1 MRGDDTEG
9 KKELKPDYLFEVS
22 FEVCN
27 KVGGIYTVVS
37 TKAKYMKEIYG
48 DRYYAIGPYF
58 KDKARIEF
66 EETSIENLNDEVV
79 KKAIKKLSKK
89 GITYHLG
96 KWNVPGNVNAILLDY
111 TSLIDAKN
119 EIKRKV
125 WEAFKIDSLRAE
137 WDFEEPMLW
146 SYAVG
151 MFIEEICEELKDS
164 SKTAVLHM
172 HEWLS
177 AFTLLYLKMR
187 EKQNKNLGTVFTTH
201 ATMLGRA
208 YAHSNPNFHEELE
221 EGLKKGRRI
230 DESLA
235 YKFCIEAKH
244 QTEKTAAH
252 IVDVFTTV
260 SEVTANECE
269 YILGKRPEII
279 LPNGIDADDLH
290 YPELLSHMHILLKR
304 KVMNFLRGYFGPY
317 YQINT
322 ENSRIIFISGRY
334 EFKNKGIDIFIK
346 ALGRVNEKLKAEG
359 ETTDYFAFIL
369 VPSATSGERED
380 VLENISLFRGMQNY
394 VDELLKEMKVE
405 ILDKMATKRSVS
417 WNSFLNE
424 ILPEEKTSQLRKLS
438 LSFQSRE
445 GNAPLC
451 PFNLAYEESKDV
463 ILNSLKENN
472 LLNRKEDKIKVVFY
486 PAYLSLSD
494 RLICMDYRSFLLAS
508 SAGIFPSYYEPWG
521 YTPLEAAVLG
531 VLAVTTDLTGYG
543 QFLLKDAKV
552 KMEDDTKGIFVL
564 RRKGRCEDEIVESLA
579 NEIYKILKY
588 SKEEIGLRKQKA
600 YMLAKLSDWREM
612 VKYYLEAH
620 KKALE
625 KARNKY

>member
-1 MRGDDTEG
+1 MRGGYTGG
-9 KKELKPDYLFEVS
+9 KSSLKPDYLFEAS

-37 TKAKYMKEIYG
+37 TKAKYMKELYG
-48 DRYYAIGPYF
+48 ENYYAIGPYF

-66 EETSIENLNDEVV
+66 EKINIEDLNDSV
-79 KKAIKKLSKK
+79 IKNALMVLSKK
-89 GITYHLG
+89 GIKCYCG
-96 KWNVPGNVNAILLDY
+96 KWNVPGNVNAILIDY
-111 TSLIDAKN
+111 SSLIDAKN
-119 EIKRKV
+119 EIKRKL
-125 WEAFKIDSLRAE
+125 WESFKIDSLRAG

-151 MFIEEICEELKDS
+151 MLIEEI
-164 SKTAVLHM
+164 SKNLRAENKTCVLHM

-177 AFTLLYLKMR
+177 AFALLYLKM
-187 EKQNKNLGTVFTTH
+187 KKVDMQNIGSVFTTH

-208 YAHSNPNFHEELE
+208 YAHSNPNFHEEIE
-221 EGLKKGRRI
+221 NGLKKGTHV

-244 QTEKTAAH
+244 QTEKTAAYL
-252 IVDVFTTV
+252 VDVFTTV
-260 SEVTANECE
+260 SEVTADECE
-269 YILGKRPEII
+269 YILGKRPDII
-279 LPNGIDADDLH
+279 LPNGIDADELH

-359 ETTDYFAFIL
+359 ETTDYFAFLLI
-369 VPSATSGERED
+369 PSATFGERED

-394 VDELLKEMKVE
+394 IDELLKEMKVE
-405 ILDKMATKRSVS
+405 ILDRIATKRIVS

-424 ILPEEKTSQLRKLS
+424 IMPEEKVSQLRKLS

-451 PFNLAYEESKDV
+451 PFNLAYDESKDV
-463 ILNSLKENN
+463 IMNALKENN
-472 LLNRKEDKIKVVFY
+472 LLNRREDKIKVVFY

-494 RLICMDYRSFLLAS
+494 RLLCMDYRSFLLAS

-521 YTPLEAAVLG
+521 YTPLEAALLG

-543 QFLLKDAKV
+543 QFLINKGKV
-552 KMEDDTKGIFVL
+552 KIEDDLNGIFVL
-564 RRKGRCEDEIVESLA
+564 RRKGKKEEEIVESLA
-579 NEIYKILKY
+579 REIYNILKY
-588 SKEEIGLRKQKA
+588 SKEEIGIRKQRA
-600 YMLAKLSDWREM
+600 YMIAKLSDWRKM

-625 KARNKY
+625 NAMKR

>member
-1 MRGDDTEG
+1 MRGGYTGG
-9 KKELKPDYLFEVS
+9 KSSSKPDYLFEAS

-37 TKAKYMKEIYG
+37 TKAKYMKELYG
-48 DRYYAIGPYF
+48 ENYYAIGPYF

-66 EETSIENLNDEVV
+66 EEIELEGWSDEVIKQAV
-79 KKAIKKLSKK
+79 KNLSKK
-89 GITYHLG
+89 GIKCHCG
-96 KWNVPGNVNAILLDY
+96 KWNVPGNVNAILVDY
-111 TSLIDAKN
+111 SSLIDAKN
-119 EIKRKV
+119 EIKRKL
-125 WEAFKIDSLRAE
+125 WESFKIDSLRAG

-151 MFIEEICEELKDS
+151 MLIEEISKKLKDS
-164 SKTAVLHM
+164 NKTCVLHM

-177 AFTLLYLKMR
+177 AFALLYLKMKKADM
-187 EKQNKNLGTVFTTH
+187 ENIGSVFTTH

-208 YAHSNPNFHEELE
+208 YAHSNPNFHEEIE
-221 EGLKKGRRI
+221 EGLRKGKRI

-244 QTEKTAAH
+244 QTEKKAAYL
-252 IVDVFTTV
+252 VDVFTTV
-260 SEVTANECE
+260 SEVTADECE
-269 YILGKRPEII
+269 YILGKRPDII

-359 ETTDYFAFIL
+359 ETTDYFAFLLI
-369 VPSATSGERED
+369 PSATAGERED

-405 ILDKMATKRSVS
+405 ILDRIATKRTLS
-417 WNSFLNE
+417 WNSFLKE
-424 ILPEEKTSQLRKLS
+424 IMPEEKISQLRKLS
-438 LSFQSRE
+438 LSFQSRD

-451 PFNLAYEESKDV
+451 PFNLAYEESKDAIMNV
-463 ILNSLKENN
+463 LKENN

-494 RLICMDYRSFLLAS
+494 RLLCMDYRSFLLAS

-521 YTPLEAAVLG
+521 YTPLEAALLG

-543 QFLLKDAKV
+543 QFLIKNGKI
-552 KMEDDTKGIFVL
+552 KIEDDSNGIFVL
-564 RRKGRCEDEIVESLA
+564 KRKGRNEEEIVESLA
-579 NEIYKILKY
+579 KEIYKILKY
-588 SKEEIGLRKQKA
+588 SKEDIGIRKQRA
-600 YMLAKLSDWREM
+600 YMIAKLSDWRKM

-625 KARNKY
+625 KATKR